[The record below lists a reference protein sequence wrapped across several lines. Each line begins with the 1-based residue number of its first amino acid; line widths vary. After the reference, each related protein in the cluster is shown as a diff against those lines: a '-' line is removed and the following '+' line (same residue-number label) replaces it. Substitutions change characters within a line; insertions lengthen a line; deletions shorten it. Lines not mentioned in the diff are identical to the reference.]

1 MEFTTEQL
9 RNVAQLARLE
19 LNEADVEL
27 YSRNLTDILSMVE
40 QLSAADTDGVT
51 PMAHPLDMIQRL
63 RPDAVTEE
71 NQRDTFQA
79 LAPETEDGH
88 YGVPRV
94 IE

>member
-9 RNVAQLARLE
+9 RTVAQLARLE

-51 PMAHPLDMIQRL
+51 PMAHPLDMTQRL
-63 RPDAVTEE
+63 RPDAVTED

-79 LAPETEDGH
+79 LAPDTEDGH